1 MSRQQTAPSNDAQAH
16 RDWSQDGTTSHRRH
30 QGCGRDE
37 VADFAEETSAP
48 PLLAPA
54 LIKAPRRAL
63 RVSSDTLPRNSRS

>member
-30 QGCGRDE
+30 RGCARDE
-37 VADFAEETSAP
+37 AAGFAEMGSAP
-48 PLLAPA
+48 PSPAPA

-63 RVSSDTLPRNSRS
+63 RVSSDTLPRNSMR